1 MTEGTY
7 QRALII
13 KIKKKFPDIIVLK
26 NDPTYLQGFPDLLL
40 LKENKWAA
48 LEVKKDERAHHQPN
62 QEHYINYCR
71 SMGSFASFIFPQ
83 NEEEILD
90 ELERAFKS

>member
-7 QRALII
+7 QRTLII

-40 LKENKWAA
+40 LKGNKWAA
-48 LEVKKDERAHHQPN
+48 LEIKKDAQAHHQPN

-71 SMGSFASFIFPQ
+71 SMGSYASFVFPQ

>member
-1 MTEGTY
+1 MTEGTF

-13 KIKKKFPDIIVLK
+13 KIKKRIPDVIVLK

-40 LKENKWAA
+40 LKNNKWAA
-48 LEVKKDERAHHQPN
+48 LEIKKDERAHHQPN
-62 QEHYINYCR
+62 QEYYIERCR
-71 SMGSFASFIFPQ
+71 KMGSFASFIFPQ

-90 ELERAFKS
+90 ELERALKS